1 MGVKRGD
8 DSLAESQ
15 SGVVDWDGPQDPEH
29 PFNWPQKQRAIHIGL
44 VTFINFVLNLAAT
57 LFAPAAQNLAVDF
70 SVTDST
76 VLSLTVSIYLLG
88 FAVGPLVVAPLSEVY
103 GRLWVYHIVGPII
116 GGFVAD
122 NLGWRWTLWIV
133 CIVSGISTTLCFL
146 FMKETYAPVLLAAKA
161 RRLQKEPGN
170 VSESTE
176 FTKPTTLLLRAF
188 VRPTKML
195 FLSPVVFG
203 LSLFNAMVFGLIYLL
218 FTTFPSVWRAQY
230 GFSAGISGLCYLG
243 LGVGMILAIG
253 VFGALSDRLLE
264 AKRKNGEAQPEHRL
278 PLMIWTSPF
287 LPAGL
292 FWYGWAAEA
301 NIHWMV
307 PIVGTSL
314 IGFGGYFIVMPS
326 QLYLVDAF
334 GAQGAA
340 SALAAL
346 SVLRFIF
353 GCFLPLAGPA
363 LYNDLGLGWGNSVL
377 GFIAVAFIPVP
388 IAFYKCGGFLRER
401 FQVKL

>member
-1 MGVKRGD
+1 M
-8 DSLAESQ
+8 
-15 SGVVDWDGPQDPEH
+15 
-29 PFNWPQKQRAIHIGL
+29 
-44 VTFINFVLNLAAT
+44 
-57 LFAPAAQNLAVDF
+57 
-70 SVTDST
+70 
-76 VLSLTVSIYLLG
+76 
-88 FAVGPLVVAPLSEVY
+88 
-103 GRLWVYHIVGPII
+103 
-116 GGFVAD
+116 AD

-133 CIVSGISTTLCFL
+133 CIVVSDEPNVGEINLTDYPFKSGISTTLCFL

-195 FLSPVVFG
+195 FLSLVVFG

-292 FWYGWAAEA
+292 FWV
-301 NIHWMV
+301 WM
-307 PIVGTSL
+307 
-314 IGFGGYFIVMPS
+314 
-326 QLYLVDAF
+326 
-334 GAQGAA
+334 
-340 SALAAL
+340 
-346 SVLRFIF
+346 
-353 GCFLPLAGPA
+353 GC
-363 LYNDLGLGWGNSVL
+363 
-377 GFIAVAFIPVP
+377 
-388 IAFYKCGGFLRER
+388 
-401 FQVKL
+401 